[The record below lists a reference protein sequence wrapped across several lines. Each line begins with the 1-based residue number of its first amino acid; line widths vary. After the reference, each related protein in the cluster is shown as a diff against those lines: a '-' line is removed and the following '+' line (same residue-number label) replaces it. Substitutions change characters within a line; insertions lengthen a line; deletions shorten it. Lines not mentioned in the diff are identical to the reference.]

1 MPESP
6 MMIGRVTRCS
16 TRGFVGAMQI
26 SENELPVFGSFCHAE
41 AQSGRSHVVGLV
53 YDISITD
60 DQFARQIATL
70 EEVPLEQIADGQINR
85 QVPVEFSALAVGFR
99 DDAGYHQALPPQPP
113 LTLASIF
120 SMVPKDSVDFTSELH
135 FLQTILAAPQLPVDE
150 LLATVLRLSSQA
162 RLEGERERFLLQ
174 AGREVARLLA
184 QDLTRLENIL
194 RGLRAKE

>member
-1 MPESP
+1 MPETP

-16 TRGFVGAMQI
+16 TRGFVGGMQL
-26 SENELPVFGSFCHAE
+26 SENELPVFGSFCQAE
-41 AQSGRSHVVGLV
+41 AQGGRSHVVGLV

-60 DQFARQIATL
+60 DQLARQIAAL
-70 EEVPLEQIADGQINR
+70 EDVPQEQIADGQINR

-99 DDAGYHQALPPQPP
+99 NDEAFHQSLPPQPP

-120 SMVPKDSVDFTSELH
+120 SMIPKDSIDFTSQLH
-135 FLQTILAAPQLPVDE
+135 FLPTILNAPQLPVDE
-150 LLATVLRLSSQA
+150 LLATALRLSAQE
-162 RLEGERERFLLQ
+162 RPEGERERFLLQ

-194 RGLRAKE
+194 RSLRAKE

>member
-26 SENELPVFGSFCHAE
+26 SENELPVFGSFCQAE
-41 AQSGRSHVVGLV
+41 AQGGRSHVVGLV
-53 YDISITD
+53 YDISIAD
-60 DQFARQIATL
+60 DQFARQIAVL
-70 EEVPLEQIADGQINR
+70 EEVPQEQIADGQKNR

-99 DDAGYHQALPPQPP
+99 NDAGFHQSLPPQPP
-113 LTLASIF
+113 LTLTSVF
-120 SMVPKDSVDFTSELH
+120 SMVSKDTVDFTSQLH
-135 FLQTILAAPQLPVDE
+135 FLQTILNAAQLPVDE
-150 LLATVLRLSSQA
+150 LLSAALRLSAQA
-162 RLEGERERFLLQ
+162 RPEGEQEQFLLQ

-194 RGLRAKE
+194 CSLRT

>member
-16 TRGFVGAMQI
+16 TRGFVGGMQV
-26 SENELPVFGSFCHAE
+26 SENELPVFGSFCQAE
-41 AQSGRSHVVGLV
+41 AQGGRSLVVGLV

-60 DQFARQIATL
+60 DQFARQIAAL
-70 EEVPLEQIADGQINR
+70 EDVPQEQIADGQINR

-99 DDAGYHQALPPQPP
+99 DDEAFHQSLPPQPP

-120 SMVPKDSVDFTSELH
+120 SMVPKDSVDFTSQLH
-135 FLQTILAAPQLPVDE
+135 FLQTILNAPQLPVDE
-150 LLATVLRLSSQA
+150 LLATALRLSAQE
-162 RLEGERERFLLQ
+162 RPEGEREQFLLQ

>member
-26 SENELPVFGSFCHAE
+26 SENALPVFGSLCQAE
-41 AQSGRSHVVGLV
+41 AQGGRSYVVGLV

-60 DQFARQIATL
+60 DQFARQLAAV
-70 EEVPLEQIADGQINR
+70 EEVPQEQIADGQINR
-85 QVPVEFSALAVGFR
+85 HVPVEFSALAVGFH
-99 DDAGYHQALPPQPP
+99 DDGGFHQALPPQPP
-113 LTLASIF
+113 LTLASVF
-120 SMVPKDSVDFTSELH
+120 SMVPKDSVDFTSQLH
-135 FLQTILAAPQLPVDE
+135 FLHPVDE
-150 LLATVLRLSSQA
+150 LLTTALRLSAQA
-162 RLEGERERFLLQ
+162 RPEEEREQFLLQ

-194 RGLRAKE
+194 RGLRA